1 MTDSER
7 ITDQLRRAV
16 EGGAWHGPSVR
27 ELLAGVDAAAAAARP
42 LSHAH
47 SLWEIL
53 LHMTVWLEVVRRRLI
68 EGRAIQPPPE
78 EDWPAP
84 GEPTEEAWQALVERH
99 ERAYRDLAG
108 FVSRLDDEDLE
119 ERVAG
124 KDYDASIMLYGI
136 VQHELYHAGQI
147 ALLKKAA
154 VAGG

>member
-7 ITDQLRRAV
+7 ISDQLRRAV

-27 ELLAGVDAAAAAARP
+27 ELLSGVDATAAARRP
-42 LSHAH
+42 LPDAH
-47 SLWEIL
+47 SIWEIL
-53 LHMTVWLEVVRRRLI
+53 LHMTVWLEVVRRRVT
-68 EGRAIQPPPE
+68 EGRAIEPPPA

-84 GEPTEEAWQALVERH
+84 AEPTEEAWQAVVLRH

-108 FVSRLDDEDLE
+108 FLSRLGDEDLK

-147 ALLKKAA
+147 ALLRKGA
-154 VAGG
+154 VS